1 MKKNKDYTVK
11 NGRLINNAGE
21 LSTGIWNTAQTR
33 KAIKRAEK
41 VSIIIEANTVSNN
54 MNKS

>member
-1 MKKNKDYTVK
+1 MKNNKDYTIK